1 MDPSTRLE
9 LCDVPIC
16 AQNSGP
22 GCKGTLTAPPG
33 GTMTSPNYPNNYDN
47 DVTCVWKIIVAE
59 GRMVR
64 LTFDSFHLDGGGD
77 NVKIYDGGT
86 SDTNSEWL
94 IR

>member
-1 MDPSTRLE
+1 
-9 LCDVPIC
+9 
-16 AQNSGP
+16 
-22 GCKGTLTAPPG
+22 
-33 GTMTSPNYPNNYDN
+33 MTSPNYPNNYDN

-77 NVKIYDGGT
+77 YVKIYDGGT